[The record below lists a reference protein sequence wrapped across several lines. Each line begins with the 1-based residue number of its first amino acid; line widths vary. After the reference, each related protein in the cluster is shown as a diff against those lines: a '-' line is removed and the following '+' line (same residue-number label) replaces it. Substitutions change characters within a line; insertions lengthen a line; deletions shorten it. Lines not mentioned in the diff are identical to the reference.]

1 MITLSCPLVLC
12 SLFPCSLYEGY
23 WAYFRYPAD
32 HECSWLERFSGK
44 TFSTEHIKHAGTDFA
59 SRIHRPDTASILV
72 NRDTHLLLRGSR
84 DFTKYFMLFF
94 AWAVFPQFHIT
105 HSTDFAHWT
114 KVHGPKVRLAGDYR
128 IWTSL

>member
-1 MITLSCPLVLC
+1 MITLSCPLVLV
-12 SLFPCSLYEGY
+12 LLPVPYTRAIR
-23 WAYFRYPAD
+23 AYFSYPAD

-59 SRIHRPDTASILV
+59 SRIHRPDTASILL
-72 NRDTHLLLRGSR
+72 NCYTYLLLRGSR

-114 KVHGPKVRLAGDYR
+114 KVHRPKVHSPRAYR
-128 IWTSL
+128 ISTAQ